1 MSCWCRAVLQTSIR
15 APLAVPGQPAVV
27 RQCQSHSWQL
37 KVWRLL
43 LLLSLMLLLPLLRLL
58 LLLLLRRLL
67 RMAELPHLYAGS
79 AVYRRANHI
88 VL

>member
-1 MSCWCRAVLQTSIR
+1 
-15 APLAVPGQPAVV
+15 VPGQPAVV

-43 LLLSLMLLLPLLRLL
+43 LLLSLLLLLPLLRLLL